1 MIDTLRECG
10 DDHALFFACKRI
22 EKQIT
27 IKTASSFGIL
37 GYNYDCTDAMFEGTD
52 FDYSTEVPNRN
63 QSETQNPNQSE
74 TSSVSEDLNDFL
86 TGGLTGDPGQ
96 DSGGA

>member
-1 MIDTLRECG
+1 MIIIIIDTLRECG
-10 DDHALFFACKRI
+10 DDHALFFVCKRI

-27 IKTASSFGIL
+27 IKTASPFGIL

-74 TSSVSEDLNDFL
+74 TKRRFRYAVECRGSVK
-86 TGGLTGDPGQ
+86 
-96 DSGGA
+96 